1 MLVASPFP
9 SSCHVWCGGRYSQVN
24 YLLSTCDG
32 GAEASQESLKCLLRP
47 RIFGRLSKPTR
58 CVPSEGH
65 AADCRN
71 KNVSAYT
78 VQQGQ
83 DRIHSPGVQRVTG
96 NEHKASAF
104 REGDQKNTEAPGSD
118 PKRNSLVLCP
128 ILRNL
133 VICFPDLH

>member
-9 SSCHVWCGGRYSQVN
+9 SSCHVWRGGRYSQVN

-47 RIFGRLSKPTR
+47 RIFGRLSKPNC

-65 AADCRN
+65 AADGRN
-71 KNVSAYT
+71 KNVSAYP
-78 VQQGQ
+78 GQ
-83 DRIHSPGVQRVTG
+83 HRIHSPGVQRVTG
-96 NEHKASAF
+96 SEHRCLHSK
-104 REGDQKNTEAPGSD
+104 REIRRTQKHLDLTQKETLLS
-118 PKRNSLVLCP
+118 LCP